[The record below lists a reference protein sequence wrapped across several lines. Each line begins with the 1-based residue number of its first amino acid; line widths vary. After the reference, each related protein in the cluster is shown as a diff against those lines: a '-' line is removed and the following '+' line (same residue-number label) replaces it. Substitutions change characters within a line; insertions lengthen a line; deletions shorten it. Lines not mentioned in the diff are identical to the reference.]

1 MLPVEVRRAIL
12 GGVRK
17 HGVKI
22 THSVRALRPAEEEEE
37 VL

>member
-1 MLPVEVRRAIL
+1 
-12 GGVRK
+12 VRK

-22 THSVRALRPAEEEEE
+22 THRVRVLRPTEEEEE